1 MRKKMNMFNLELSRL
16 KITYGSSEEAKM
28 IMGQRR
34 TKSMPNRKPKPLH
47 FFNERGASGKDLK
60 TSYRKPA
67 NTDIL
72 YGRDFD
78 DEVTAIEQI
87 ESPLG
92 VVINGMIRSI
102 ETREIRNERT
112 ILSIVVTDL
121 QTAL

>member
-1 MRKKMNMFNLELSRL
+1 MRKKNEHKLNLRIKQIEDNFMAA
-16 KITYGSSEEAKM
+16 GEEARA

-34 TKSMPNRKPKPLH
+34 TKSMPNRKLKPLH
-47 FFNERGASGKDLK
+47 FLMKEELLEKILHVIESQ
-60 TSYRKPA
+60 P

-87 ESPLG
+87 ESPIG
-92 VVINGMIRSI
+92 EVVINGMIRSI

-112 ILSIVVTDL
+112 III
-121 QTAL
+121 